1 MCASITL
8 SSYIFFV
15 TNISYIRDSFYSS
28 IKRSQ
33 PNSSKSQCRAM
44 VQLNISF
51 DVPYTLFFII
61 IQTRF
66 SSIKRVESFRR
77 LSIIQDDQFCR
88 IHFKHYFYF
97 IAKVFLS
104 VFILSNITRYI
115 SILALFYKFVLKI
128 NKINNIFRYNFSRNC
143 YHVPSY
149 FFKYIYKINHC
160 KINH

>member
-15 TNISYIRDSFYSS
+15 TNISYIHDSFYSS

-61 IQTRF
+61 IQTMRF

-88 IHFKHYFYF
+88 IISKIIFILLRKYFPLLYF
-97 IAKVFLS
+97 I
-104 VFILSNITRYI
+104 FILNSITQHI
-115 SILALFYKFVLKI
+115 SFNVFYSC
-128 NKINNIFRYNFSRNC
+128 IFLQICIKN
-143 YHVPSY
+143 
-149 FFKYIYKINHC
+149 
-160 KINH
+160 

>member
-88 IHFKHYFYF
+88 IHFKHYFHF

-104 VFILSNITRYI
+104 VFILSSITRYI
-115 SILALFYKFVLKI
+115 FILALFYKFVLKI
-128 NKINNIFRYNFSRNC
+128 NKINNIFRYNFHETAITFHLIFSNI
-143 YHVPSY
+143 
-149 FFKYIYKINHC
+149 FIKLTTAK
-160 KINH
+160 